1 MVPGVSAICLFTA
14 SKAHYGGM
22 DAPPTS
28 PHLLYF
34 LVGCWPV
41 PSEFPR
47 WHWIVQNPSRIDFG
61 NRSEPSHF
69 KLKNPALAGIGT
81 SRGNH
86 RCDHFVSRIE
96 PGEWVGSG
104 SNAFMSDRT
113 RDRLRKAVERHREI
127 LAEAKSRMTDLILTE
142 LKVGLQFAEFARDSF
157 LTKSNSAARRQQDC
171 AVRAYQAVEKFLP
184 RSAPTS
190 EQRTLI
196 EKQLIELKAA
206 ISDLENLSKETAD

>member
-1 MVPGVSAICLFTA
+1 MRL
-14 SKAHYGGM
+14 
-22 DAPPTS
+22 PTS

-47 WHWIVQNPSRIDFG
+47 WHWIVQNPYRIDFG
-61 NRSEPSHF
+61 NRSDPSHLELQ
-69 KLKNPALAGIGT
+69 KPSPRGGIGT

-113 RDRLRKAVERHREI
+113 RDRLRKAVERHSEI

-142 LKVGLQFAEFARDSF
+142 LKVGLQFAEFARDS
-157 LTKSNSAARRQQDC
+157 LPTKSNSAKPSDSRIALSGHIELGRSS
-171 AVRAYQAVEKFLP
+171 FP

-190 EQRTLI
+190 EQRTL
-196 EKQLIELKAA
+196 
-206 ISDLENLSKETAD
+206 SRNN